1 MKLVVDLEH
10 ALDEL
15 GSALSA
21 AGIPLWTPPEATD
34 DLVALEAAIAPMRL
48 PEDVRQ
54 FWMQVDARTLR
65 VQPHPMI
72 TSPEAALLLWR
83 QTRDEF
89 RNMQPLALVDVGYES
104 HVCMSVE
111 LDVDEIPGG
120 ALFEWAVDDPSGFT
134 RRFNGIAGWLV
145 EIAEMVR
152 RGL

>member
-1 MKLVVDLEH
+1 MT
-10 ALDEL
+10 
-15 GSALSA
+15 
-21 AGIPLWTPPEATD
+21 LWPWRRRSRRC
-34 DLVALEAAIAPMRL
+34 VY

-89 RNMQPLALVDVGYES
+89 RNMQPLALGDVGYES